1 MAKSIFEDDFL
12 WGASISSH
20 QVEGGNDND
29 WTDWEQQNAVHLA
42 KSASSKFGY
51 LPDWPK
57 LKKIVEDPKNY
68 ISGSAVDHK
77 KYYKKDF
84 ELLKKLNLNTLR
96 FSIEWSRIEP
106 EEGKFSKA
114 GLRYYKTYLNELKR
128 QGITPV
134 VTLWHFTLPKWF
146 AAKGGFEK
154 RANLKDFERYVG
166 VIAKAFGKDFKYA
179 LTMNEPMVYAY
190 VGYKEGKFPPQKES
204 YFYASRVVLNL
215 TSAHKK
221 AAKILLKFNQDLKIG
236 VAHNMVDFYRGDES
250 RSTKLNLKILHY
262 LNNNFF
268 LSRTKRHLDFIGV
281 NYYFAERH
289 YGFGLGSDN
298 PDKNRNDLGWDMQP
312 ARIENVINRVWEKY
326 KLPILITENG
336 LADGKDK
343 YRKWWLA
350 ETLKA
355 MIKLKRSGVGLF
367 GYCHW
372 SLLDN
377 FEWAEGFWP
386 KFGLIAVDRKTQA
399 RKIRP
404 SAKWWADILLRI
416 QNPGP
421 RTKPVST
428 IKEVERLR

>member
-1 MAKSIFEDDFL
+1 
-12 WGASISSH
+12 
-20 QVEGGNDND
+20 
-29 WTDWEQQNAVHLA
+29 
-42 KSASSKFGY
+42 
-51 LPDWPK
+51 
-57 LKKIVEDPKNY
+57 
-68 ISGSAVDHK
+68 
-77 KYYKKDF
+77 
-84 ELLKKLNLNTLR
+84 
-96 FSIEWSRIEP
+96 
-106 EEGKFSKA
+106 
-114 GLRYYKTYLNELKR
+114 
-128 QGITPV
+128 
-134 VTLWHFTLPKWF
+134 
-146 AAKGGFEK
+146 
-154 RANLKDFERYVG
+154 
-166 VIAKAFGKDFKYA
+166 
-179 LTMNEPMVYAY
+179 
-190 VGYKEGKFPPQKES
+190 
-204 YFYASRVVLNL
+204 
-215 TSAHKK
+215 
-221 AAKILLKFNQDLKIG
+221 
-236 VAHNMVDFYRGDES
+236 
-250 RSTKLNLKILHY
+250 
-262 LNNNFF
+262 
-268 LSRTKRHLDFIGV
+268 
-281 NYYFAERH
+281 
-289 YGFGLGSDN
+289 
-298 PDKNRNDLGWDMQP
+298 MQP